1 MVIVAPL
8 PSAPRPGTVP
18 EELSGSLRWG
28 ASRSSGASRE
38 EDFS

>member
-18 EELSGSLRWG
+18 EVSSWSLRWAKG
-28 ASRSSGASRE
+28 ASDDR
-38 EDFS
+38 